1 MRYQRHYTPT
11 KEEEEEVNREEE
23 EEVNRE
29 EEEDE
34 VLTMDEE
41 TTKARNVLRDGVTGV

>member
-1 MRYQRHYTPT
+1 MRYQRHYILT
-11 KEEEEEVNREEE
+11 KEEE

-34 VLTMDEE
+34 VLTMGEE
-41 TTKARNVLRDGVTGV
+41 TTKARNILRDGVTSV